1 MAVTTTRRRKKGEI
15 QEGDYIVRAPD
26 GRLFAITSDF
36 GSIFEI
42 TGDERQAVEER
53 PDLWLDAARASR
65 ESLVMMAAA
74 CKIFRDF
81 RAEKAK
87 GGGTTSKASK
97 T

>member
-1 MAVTTTRRRKKGEI
+1 MAATTTRRRKKGEI

-26 GRLFAITSDF
+26 GRLFAIASDF

-53 PDLWLDAARASR
+53 PDLWLDTRRAFR
-65 ESLVMMAAA
+65 ESPLMMIAA
-74 CKIFRDF
+74 CKSFRDF
-81 RAEKAK
+81 RAQKAK
-87 GGGTTSKASK
+87 SSGTTSKASK